1 MVALDVPPPAAVDAA
16 AVVRALGGAGSQ
28 AGSSGGSDAS
38 VAALA
43 ASRFALTGVVASSSQ
58 HGAALIAVDGKPAK
72 PYAVGSRVGEEW
84 VLQSVQPRRAVL
96 VPVGAAGVDALTRGA
111 EVVLHFPLPLK
122 GQTGP

>member
-1 MVALDVPPPAAVDAA
+1 M
-16 AVVRALGGAGSQ
+16 VRALGGAASQ
-28 AGSSGGSDAS
+28 AGSSSGSGA
-38 VAALA
+38 ATTALA

-72 PYAVGSRVGEEW
+72 PYVVGSRVGEEW

-96 VPVGAAGVDALTRGA
+96 VPAGAADAQALTRGA
-111 EVVLHFPLPLK
+111 ELVLHLPLPLK